1 MRAFRTGASSREA
14 GRWAGRRA
22 RNAPHSWSPIAIVV
36 IVVLVGAPSA
46 VGAEGGLTGGPS
58 PASHSGS
65 VPGRPSSSGVPSSRL
80 SADSTQCGF
89 YGEPDG
95 PAGAV
100 YDYVQNLVFVSDSE
114 TNEIYVLSASNE
126 TIEKTIWLGT
136 ECVNPFGMAYDPE
149 LGEVFVAETGNGA
162 IVAISD
168 TNYSIVA
175 TIPVPGE
182 PWNLAYDSGL
192 DELFATDPV
201 SGNITVVSL
210 RTENVVATIVDGRF
224 SQPIGITYTPFGW
237 LFVANSL
244 GYYSDTVTVISDDT
258 DSILFNASVNCE
270 GAGASWPENPFG
282 VAYDSRTGNV
292 YVSCELGNGL
302 AVISPSVRGQV
313 GYVSLNDTSTAIG
326 YDATTSEIWAVSP
339 FSGRVYAVSD
349 ATGQVVSSGLT
360 GGRPFEGLAI
370 DNRTGDVFVTDFLG
384 TNVTVLN
391 AEAGWVGNTTL
402 PFPPAE
408 SPLVSGADAWVLVFL
423 LAGLLL
429 VVAPVLWVGFRK
441 PPARGSHAAVDD
453 PLGGRTV

>member
-1 MRAFRTGASSREA
+1 M
-14 GRWAGRRA
+14 
-22 RNAPHSWSPIAIVV
+22 IVV
-36 IVVLVGAPSA
+36 IAVLVGAPSA
-46 VGAEGGLTGGPS
+46 VAAERGLPVGPFIATF
-58 PASHSGS
+58 PENL
-65 VPGRPSSSGVPSSRL
+65 PGRPSSSGIPASRL

-89 YGEPDG
+89 YGAPDG
-95 PAGAV
+95 PAGAL
-100 YDYVQNLVFVSDSE
+100 YDYVQNVVFVSDSE
-114 TNEIYVLSASNE
+114 TNEIYVLSATNE

-136 ECVNPFGMAYDPE
+136 ECVNPFGLAYDPE

-168 TNYSIVA
+168 TNYSIVE

-210 RTENVVATIVDGRF
+210 RTESVVATIVDGRF

-244 GYYSDTVTVISDDT
+244 GDYSDTVTVISDAT
-258 DSILFNASVNCE
+258 NSILFNVSVNCE
-270 GAGASWPENPFG
+270 GAGASWPESPFG
-282 VAYDSRTGNV
+282 VAYDSRTGNL
-292 YVSCELGNGL
+292 YVSCELGSGL

-326 YDATTSEIWAVSP
+326 YDAESSEIWAVSP

-349 ATGQVVSSGLT
+349 VTGQVMSSGPT

-370 DNRTGDVFVTDFLG
+370 DNRTGDVFVTDFLE

-391 AEAGWVGNTTL
+391 AEAAWVGNTTL

-408 SPLVSGADAWVLVFL
+408 SPIVSGTDAWVLVFL

-429 VVAPVLWVGFRK
+429 VVAPVLWVGVRK
-441 PPARGSHAAVDD
+441 PPARAYSAAVDD
-453 PLGGRTV
+453 PRGGGGV